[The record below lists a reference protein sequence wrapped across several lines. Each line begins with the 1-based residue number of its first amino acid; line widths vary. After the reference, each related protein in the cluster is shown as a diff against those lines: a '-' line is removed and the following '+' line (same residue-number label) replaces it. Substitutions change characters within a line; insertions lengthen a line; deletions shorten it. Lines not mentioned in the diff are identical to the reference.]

1 MKKTISTVD
10 MENSTV
16 RSMEKIV
23 MPMKM
28 IMMILI
34 YVEGR
39 SVLHQKVLLSWAFT
53 DPSGQL
59 QPSLRP
65 LTPQQEL

>member
-39 SVLHQKVLLSWAFT
+39 SVLHQKAHSA
-53 DPSGQL
+53 
-59 QPSLRP
+59 
-65 LTPQQEL
+65 

>member
-23 MPMKM
+23 MPMKSKRLISLPLLERYQPVQITSVELQSSM
-28 IMMILI
+28 I
-34 YVEGR
+34 G
-39 SVLHQKVLLSWAFT
+39 LSSTTLYFYI
-53 DPSGQL
+53 
-59 QPSLRP
+59 
-65 LTPQQEL
+65 

>member
-23 MPMKM
+23 MPMKSKRLISLPLLERYQPVKITSVELQSSM
-28 IMMILI
+28 I
-34 YVEGR
+34 G
-39 SVLHQKVLLSWAFT
+39 
-53 DPSGQL
+53 
-59 QPSLRP
+59 
-65 LTPQQEL
+65 